1 MNYRTLETLFF
12 IAVVLIGYIAI
23 SDLVKV
29 IRQIIHWFKNKFKK

>member
-1 MNYRTLETLFF
+1 MNRTLETLIF

-29 IRQIIHWFKNKFKK
+29 TRQIIHYFKNKLKK

>member
-1 MNYRTLETLFF
+1 MNRTLETLIF

-29 IRQIIHWFKNKFKK
+29 TRQVIHYFKNKFKK